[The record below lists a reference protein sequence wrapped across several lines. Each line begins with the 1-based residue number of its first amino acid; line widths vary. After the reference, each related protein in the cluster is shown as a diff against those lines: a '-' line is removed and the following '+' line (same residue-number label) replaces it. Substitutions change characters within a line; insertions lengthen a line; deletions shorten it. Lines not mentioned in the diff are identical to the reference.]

1 MRDKYTVLGKGQ
13 KGSERKQFG
22 DEKKVRKMEAWS
34 ALLSTANHSGASPS
48 AWRGYLPKIEGSG
61 MVEIRFLVRI
71 FFMQMGSV
79 LMQLQEIC
87 MKIYFYS

>member
-1 MRDKYTVLGKGQ
+1 MRNKYTVLGFSGSRVLGKGQ

-61 MVEIRFLVRI
+61 MVETEKAK
-71 FFMQMGSV
+71 M
-79 LMQLQEIC
+79 
-87 MKIYFYS
+87 